1 MGKIFPNIE
10 KMDMKEI
17 LKKCFENKILVHFE
31 YEKSYY
37 EKYGI
42 IEKYDKDKII
52 LKEIGKNSGVF
63 IATSEIKIDEITFLN
78 LRNTKIK

>member
-1 MGKIFPNIE
+1 MGN
-10 KMDMKEI
+10 
-17 LKKCFENKILVHFE
+17 NR
-31 YEKSYY
+31 KSYLNRNRRY
-37 EKYGI
+37 IFRENFSKYGI

-63 IATSEIKIDEITFLN
+63 IATSEIAIDEITFLN

>member
-1 MGKIFPNIE
+1 MCSLGYCIIR
-10 KMDMKEI
+10 
-17 LKKCFENKILVHFE
+17 ILVHFE

-42 IEKYDKDKII
+42 IEKYEKDKII

-63 IATSEIKIDEITFLN
+63 VATSEIAIDEITFLN

>member
-1 MGKIFPNIE
+1 MCSSGYCIIR
-10 KMDMKEI
+10 I
-17 LKKCFENKILVHFE
+17 CFFE

-63 IATSEIKIDEITFLN
+63 IATSEIAIDEITFLN